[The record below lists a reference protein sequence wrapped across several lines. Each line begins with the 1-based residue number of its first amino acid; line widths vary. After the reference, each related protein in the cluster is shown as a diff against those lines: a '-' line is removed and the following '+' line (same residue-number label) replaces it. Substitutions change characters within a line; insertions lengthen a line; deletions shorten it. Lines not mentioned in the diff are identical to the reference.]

1 MKHIQQYLNRFGCN
15 LEVDGVIGKDT
26 KAEIKKYVFRQTKG
40 ITWVRCDK
48 KLTNTFDDFGV
59 LWIDGEVA
67 EVFPCSTTAGK
78 HYIQNP
84 ITYGGVTGTAIAAA
98 QYVQGSHIFKTAA
111 NWKSLWLGMPYFA
124 QIKPIQIFRDGNK
137 DGNLD
142 EKVIQKGLFG
152 INFHQA
158 GLGNFIDNWSAGC
171 QVVPKAYW
179 LKVIAHFKDGEII
192 DFSLQY

>member
-1 MKHIQQYLNRFGCN
+1 MKQVQQYLNRFGCN
-15 LEVDGVIGKDT
+15 LVVDGIIGDKT
-26 KAEIKKYVFRQTKG
+26 KIELKKYVFNQNKG

-48 KLTNTFDDFGV
+48 KLTNTFDDFAV
-59 LWIDGEVA
+59 LWVNGEVA

-98 QYVQGSHIFKTAA
+98 QYVKGSHQFKTSS
-111 NWKSLWLGMPYFA
+111 NWKSLWLGMPYFQ
-124 QIKPIQIFRDGNK
+124 QIKSIQIFRDGNK
-137 DGNLD
+137 DAVLD

-158 GLGNFIDNWSAGC
+158 GLGNLIDNWSAGC

-179 LKVIAHFKDGEII
+179 LNVIKHFKDGEII

>member
-1 MKHIQQYLNRFGCN
+1 LV
-15 LEVDGVIGKDT
+15 VDGIIGDKT
-26 KAEIKKYVFRQTKG
+26 KTELKKYVFNQTKG

-59 LWIDGEVA
+59 LWVGGEIV

-84 ITYGGVTGTAIAAA
+84 ITYGGVAGTAIACS
-98 QYVQGSHIFKTAA
+98 QYVVGSHQFKTSS
-111 NWKSLWLGMPYFA
+111 NWKSLWLGMPYF
-124 QIKPIQIFRDGNK
+124 QQVKPIQIFRDGNK
-137 DGNLD
+137 DANID

-179 LKVIAHFKDGEII
+179 LKVITHFKDGEII
-192 DFSLQY
+192 DFSLIY

>member
-1 MKHIQQYLNRFGCN
+1 MKQVQQYLNRFGCN
-15 LEVDGVIGKDT
+15 LVVDGIIGDKT
-26 KAEIKKYVFRQTKG
+26 KAEIKKYVFNQTKG

-59 LWIDGEVA
+59 LWVNGEVA

-98 QYVQGSHIFKTAA
+98 QYVKGSHQFKTSA
-111 NWKSLWLGMPYFA
+111 NWKSLWLGMPYFQ

-137 DGNLD
+137 DSVLD

-158 GLGNFIDNWSAGC
+158 GLGNLIDNWSAGC

-179 LKVIAHFKDGEII
+179 LNVIKHFNNNEII